1 MRILLIEDEHHL
13 SEAIVHLLKKH
24 SYTVDAVYD
33 GTDGYDYILSDIYDI
48 VILDVMLPGM
58 NGFEVLKKVRDEGI
72 ETPIIMLTAR
82 SQLHDKIEGLDKG
95 ADDYLTK
102 PFQMEEL
109 LARLKAL
116 GRRVNKGIE
125 KEVLSI
131 GDIEYDKD
139 TLKLYS
145 KDKHVFLTHRESDLF
160 LLLHSRINMI
170 TSKENIIVKLWGY
183 DSEAEDNNVEVYI
196 SFLRKK
202 LRYTSEVVSIKTT
215 RGVGYSLEVAANV

>member
-1 MRILLIEDEHHL
+1 MRILLIEDEKHL

-33 GTDGYDYILSDIYDI
+33 GTDGYDYIISDIYDI
-48 VILDVMLPGM
+48 IILDVMLPGM
-58 NGFEVLKKVRDEGI
+58 NGFEVLSKVRQEGI
-72 ETPIIMLTAR
+72 ETPIIMLTAK

-109 LARLKAL
+109 IARLKAL
-116 GRRVNKGIE
+116 GRRIGKTIE
-125 KEVLSI
+125 KEILSI
-131 GDIEYDKD
+131 GDVSYDKE
-139 TLKLYS
+139 TLCLS
-145 KDKHVFLTHRESDLF
+145 SNEKHVFLTHLESELF
-160 LLLHSRINMI
+160 LLLYSRRKMI

-183 DSEAEDNNVEVYI
+183 DSDAEDNNVEVYI

-202 LRYTSEVVSIKTT
+202 LRYISEDVSIKTT
-215 RGVGYSLEVAANV
+215 RGVGYSMEVGSNV

>member
-1 MRILLIEDEHHL
+1 MRILLVEDERHL

-24 SYTVDAVYD
+24 NHTVDAVYD
-33 GTDGYDYILSDIYDI
+33 GIDGYDYIVSDIYDI
-48 VILDVMLPGM
+48 VILDVMLPSM
-58 NGFEVLKKVRDEGI
+58 NGFEILSSVRKEGI
-72 ETPIIMLTAR
+72 ETPIIMLTAK
-82 SQLHDKIEGLDKG
+82 SQLHDKVEGLDKG

-116 GRRVNKGIE
+116 GRRRNKNIE
-125 KEVLSI
+125 KELI
-131 GDIEYDKD
+131 ELGDITYDKE
-139 TLKLYS
+139 TQRLAS
-145 KDKHVFLTHRESDLF
+145 NEKHVFLTHLESELF
-160 LLLHSRINMI
+160 LLLYGRIKMI

-202 LRYTSEVVSIKTT
+202 LRYTSKQVTIKTT
-215 RGVGYSLEVAANV
+215 RGAGYSLEVTDDV

>member
-1 MRILLIEDEHHL
+1 MRILLIEDEKHL

-33 GTDGYDYILSDIYDI
+33 GIDGYDYILSDIYDI

-58 NGFEVLKKVRDEGI
+58 NGFDVLSKVRSEGI

-82 SQLHDKIEGLDKG
+82 SQLHDKLEGLDKG

-109 LARLKAL
+109 IARLKAL
-116 GRRVNKGIE
+116 GRRIGKTIE
-125 KEVLSI
+125 KEILSI
-131 GDIEYDKD
+131 GDISYDKE
-139 TLKLYS
+139 TLRLSS
-145 KDKHVFLTHRESDLF
+145 KEKHVFLTHLESELF
-160 LLLHSRINMI
+160 LLLYSRLKMI
-170 TSKENIIVKLWGY
+170 ASKENIIVKLWGY
-183 DSEAEDNNVEVYI
+183 DSEAEDNNVEVYV

-202 LRYTSEVVSIKTT
+202 LRYISEEVTIKTT
-215 RGVGYSLEVAANV
+215 RGVGYSLEVSSDV